1 MEHKY
6 IGNISMLITED
17 HMMQKGLTCGEESK
31 QPSKKSRER
40 PTLPAKPTA
49 TSPRFMAERPHDLQ

>member
-17 HMMQKGLTCGEESK
+17 HMMQRGLTCGEESK
-31 QPSKKSRER
+31 QPSKRSRER

-49 TSPRFMAERPHDLQ
+49 TSPRFMA